1 MTVRL
6 LPRVWAR
13 AFSLCVVAM
22 ACSWV
27 LAAGDG
33 DAKRRSALQKEQ
45 ARIAKIRAWARK
57 KGASPLQLMALVYEP
72 VAKGNEKQYPK
83 TIRLANRWYERA
95 EEAEKKREPK
105 KAKLYEGLAGLFKAY
120 AKENKKVVEAY
131 KKGNTAL
138 VRKACGQ
145 IVKIER
151 RIFELTG
158 ERVDRD
164 WFTPDELL
172 SAPAT
177 TPGTDAGKGGRGARA
192 ER

>member
-27 LAAGDG
+27 LAASDG
-33 DAKRRSALQKEQ
+33 DAKRRSALQREQ
-45 ARIAKIRAWARK
+45 ARVAKIRAWARK

-72 VAKGNEKQYPK
+72 VAKGNKKQYPK
-83 TIRLANRWYERA
+83 TTRLASRWYKKA
-95 EEAEKKREPK
+95 EEAQKKREPK
-105 KAKLYEGLAGLFKAY
+105 KAKLYEALGGLFKAY

-131 KKGNTAL
+131 KKGDGSAMKL
-138 VRKACGQ
+138 ACDQ
-145 IVKIER
+145 IMKIER
-151 RIFELTG
+151 KIFELTG
-158 ERVDRD
+158 RRVDRD
-164 WFTPDELL
+164 WFTPDEML

-177 TPGTDAGKGGRGARA
+177 APGTDAGKGGGARA